1 MPIYR
6 TNGQTINRLQAL
18 SLFITTC
25 RLSEANIMTAV
36 RAWSNGVDTAATAAG
51 TQLRETV
58 RRTSAVQII
67 PDTEERAAFANPDF
81 ASTWALF
88 TDERSVAIS
97 ALKAKGLEALL
108 FAVATAAR
116 SREPPYPRRPAGTR
130 HEAQLQAMPASIV
143 ARVTGGPA
151 SRGADHDA
159 LDNRCRA
166 SVAAKA
172 VVGNE
177 SAIRQRHGVR
187 GEGVHGRNLPTACP
201 FNRTLPAARQINAG
215 DAIGCRAR
223 VAQGRAP

>member
-1 MPIYR
+1 MTIYR
-6 TNGQTINRLQAL
+6 SNGQTINRLQAL

-108 FAVATAAR
+108 FAVAVVAVFRSWLDDNYAVTNTSRDAWLTANQSAL
-116 SREPPYPRRPAGTR
+116 SLAIT
-130 HEAQLQAMPASIV
+130 QLQA
-143 ARVTGGPA
+143 T
-151 SRGADHDA
+151 
-159 LDNRCRA
+159 
-166 SVAAKA
+166 
-172 VVGNE
+172 
-177 SAIRQRHGVR
+177 
-187 GEGVHGRNLPTACP
+187 
-201 FNRTLPAARQINAG
+201 
-215 DAIGCRAR
+215 
-223 VAQGRAP
+223 